1 MQWLA
6 DVLSVACSSALL
18 RRYCFYVKSS
28 GASWCLQWWIT
39 SAAWSAHTSNTRLS
53 TIRQTNDFKTLLIT
67 SNAWFVVVVVVLICR
82 PVFHWY
88 VTQYVLEV
96 VLYLGRWKCHFKYNI
111 PQQYRIYMQVDE
123 QLLFLKCTE
132 FVTKKAR
139 SSVYCTGYVKLNKK
153 DITYSV
159 AWMHFITS
167 CAQLFFLFFWQVM
180 HL

>member
-1 MQWLA
+1 MFA
-6 DVLSVACSSALL
+6 MMDHVRGMVSSH
-18 RRYCFYVKSS
+18 VKH
-28 GASWCLQWWIT
+28 AIV
-39 SAAWSAHTSNTRLS
+39 NY
-53 TIRQTNDFKTLLIT
+53 QTNERLQDFVDYVQRTVRCCC
-67 SNAWFVVVVVVLICR
+67 FFLICR

-111 PQQYRIYMQVDE
+111 PQQYRIYIQVDE
-123 QLLFLKCTE
+123 QLLFLECTG

-139 SSVYCTGYVKLNKK
+139 SSVYCTGYVKLNKM

-159 AWMHFITS
+159 TWMHFITS